1 MAECAL
7 LIEYRVLY
15 LLSDLKSTKHY
26 QTHVLQN
33 GGITLVDGPGLVI
46 PNLKMDKSEMV
57 LSGILPI
64 DNLTETTSCIERLI
78 ETRLPFNTIVSN
90 YGIMQSCLSKGFKV
104 RFTCGCKKNMNLENQ

>member
-1 MAECAL
+1 
-7 LIEYRVLY
+7 
-15 LLSDLKSTKHY
+15 
-26 QTHVLQN
+26 
-33 GGITLVDGPGLVI
+33 
-46 PNLKMDKSEMV
+46 MDKSEMV

-104 RFTCGCKKNMNLENQ
+104 RFTCGCKSNMKFEYRKSIWNNIFAAMEIHFA